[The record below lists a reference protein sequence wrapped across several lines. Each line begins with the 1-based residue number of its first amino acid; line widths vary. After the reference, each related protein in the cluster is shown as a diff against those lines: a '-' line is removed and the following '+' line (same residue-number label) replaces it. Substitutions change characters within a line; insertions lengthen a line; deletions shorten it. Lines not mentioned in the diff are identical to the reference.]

1 VPTIELQV
9 RGENGEVLAAGHSG
23 EIYVRGEQVA
33 GEYLDQGSQLDRDGW
48 FPTRDRGQVDEA
60 GYVFLEGRA
69 DDVIVRGGENIS
81 PGEIEDVLLEHPA
94 VSEAAVVAVPD
105 QQWGESV
112 GAVIVLREK
121 AKATDAELQE
131 WVKQRLRSS
140 RVPTAFRYVDQLP
153 FNEMGKVLR
162 RVLKQLFADV
172 KS

>member
-1 VPTIELQV
+1 
-9 RGENGEVLAAGHSG
+9 
-23 EIYVRGEQVA
+23 
-33 GEYLDQGSQLDRDGW
+33 
-48 FPTRDRGQVDEA
+48 VDEA